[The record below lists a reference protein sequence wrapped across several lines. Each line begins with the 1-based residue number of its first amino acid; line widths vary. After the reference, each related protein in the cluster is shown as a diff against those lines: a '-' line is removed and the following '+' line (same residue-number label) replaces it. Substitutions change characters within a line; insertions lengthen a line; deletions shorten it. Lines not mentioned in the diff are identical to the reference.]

1 MFKKGFDK
9 MFKLGEIQ
17 ELQIDRFTSVGVYLM
32 EHEDA
37 ENVNEESVLLPNKE
51 VKDAMKVG
59 DTVKV
64 FLYKDFM
71 DRLTATT
78 KYPKI
83 KLGEV
88 KSLKVVDVNEI
99 GAFLDWGLVKDLLLP
114 FDEQKFE
121 VKVDQKV
128 MVMLKIDD
136 QNRLYATMR
145 IYQNLTGT
153 FDYNIGDMVVGKVYQ
168 YSRDLG
174 TLVAVD
180 GKYHGLILK
189 HDLSKD
195 LEIGETVTARV
206 TNVSEDGKL
215 NISLKKQIVEQMD
228 EDASEILYALEFK
241 GELPFNDK
249 SDADDIKEEF
259 NMSKRA
265 FKRAIGRLLKL
276 GKIEITDS
284 GIKLTD

>member
-1 MFKKGFDK
+1 
-9 MFKLGEIQ
+9 MFKLGEMQ

-32 EHEDA
+32 EHEDV
-37 ENVNEESVLLPNKE
+37 ENASEESVLLPNKE
-51 VKDAMKVG
+51 VKETMEVG

-121 VKVDQKV
+121 VKVDQRV

-145 IYQNLTGT
+145 IYQNLSGT
-153 FDYNIGDMVVGKVYQ
+153 FDYSVGDTVVGKVYQ

-189 HDLSKD
+189 HDLNKE

-215 NISLKKQIVEQMD
+215 NVSLKKQIVEQMD

-241 GELPFNDK
+241 GELPYNDK
-249 SDADDIKEEF
+249 SDAEDIKEEF

-276 GKIEITDS
+276 GKIEITED